1 MNRRFSWL
9 VVTAAILA
17 APLLSCAP
25 ASSVRSISAPT
36 LANPPGYS
44 HAVEA
49 RGTMVYTSGQ
59 IALDGQGNV
68 VGAGDM
74 RAQTEQVFAN
84 VKASLAAANTD
95 FAHAVK
101 LTVFLTD
108 LSQENLLVFRQVRD
122 RYLDPAHLPANSL
135 VQVVK
140 LVRPELMIEM
150 EAIAVVP

>member
-1 MNRRFSWL
+1 L
-9 VVTAAILA
+9 T
-17 APLLSCAP
+17 
-25 ASSVRSISAPT
+25 
-36 LANPPGYS
+36 
-44 HAVEA
+44 
-49 RGTMVYTSGQ
+49 
-59 IALDGQGNV
+59 
-68 VGAGDM
+68 
-74 RAQTEQVFAN
+74 VFAN